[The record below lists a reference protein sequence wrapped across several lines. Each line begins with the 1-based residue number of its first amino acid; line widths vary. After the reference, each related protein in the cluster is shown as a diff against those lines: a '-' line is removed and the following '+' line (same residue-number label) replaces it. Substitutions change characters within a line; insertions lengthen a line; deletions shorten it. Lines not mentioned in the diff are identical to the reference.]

1 MNLLIHST
9 LKSQLDFSGID
20 GFESRE
26 LANDVYLLKVD
37 NNKTMK
43 QLCDRLDKSFTVS
56 SWPTTVFDRH
66 KRLVVFDMDSTLIQ
80 QEVIDEL
87 AREAGVVEQV
97 KQITHMAMNGECDFK
112 GKDEIYFC
120 ILIIYLIM

>member
-9 LKSQLDFSGID
+9 LKLQLDLSGIV
-20 GFESRE
+20 GYESIV
-26 LANDVYLLKVD
+26 LADNVYLLKVD
-37 NNKTMK
+37 NNETMNK
-43 QLCDRLDKSFTVS
+43 LCNRLDKSYTVS
-56 SWPTTVFDRH
+56 SWPISVFDRH

-87 AREAGVVEQV
+87 AREAGVVDQV

-112 GKDEIYFC
+112 GILEY
-120 ILIIYLIM
+120 ILIV